1 MTPKLNF
8 LSLASRGRLMM
19 TNGRLEKIPYK
30 LPRSGSIKD
39 DTATGRPRLE
49 KLLGKDVVDRMC
61 EWLGIHAIDAPILG
75 TAAKRPMWPA
85 PIASDALY
93 GLAGDIVRAIEPE
106 TEADPVALLVQL
118 LAAIGNAVGRQPHF
132 EIESTAQ
139 RTNLFV
145 LIVGRSAKARKGTAW
160 AHVIKL
166 LERVDLGWAQ
176 KCTAS
181 NLSSGEGVIW
191 AVRDKVQKQDDAN
204 KGKATGPGET
214 ETEKRLLVIQS
225 EYSSALRIQRR
236 EGNVLSA
243 IIRQAWDSGKLRIL
257 TKNSPVETAGA
268 HVSIIG
274 HITIDELRRELTE
287 TDEANGYAN
296 RFLFV
301 CAERS
306 KLLPLG
312 GKVDR
317 QTLNRFVLRLQKVK
331 FRARKVNVIVFT
343 VKAERLWRKCYPKL
357 SAEVPGMLGAITAR
371 AEAQVLRLSLIYA
384 LLDCSDVIK
393 TQHLRAALAVWRYC
407 SHSARYIFG
416 GSLGSR
422 IADRILRALRRKR
435 KGMSRTQIRELFQ
448 RNVDRTSIQGALDY
462 LSQYR
467 LASCVNKA
475 TDGRPREIW
484 KAV

>member
-1 MTPKLNF
+1 M
-8 LSLASRGRLMM
+8 
-19 TNGRLEKIPYK
+19 
-30 LPRSGSIKD
+30 
-39 DTATGRPRLE
+39 
-49 KLLGKDVVDRMC
+49 
-61 EWLGIHAIDAPILG
+61 
-75 TAAKRPMWPA
+75 
-85 PIASDALY
+85 
-93 GLAGDIVRAIEPE
+93 
-106 TEADPVALLVQL
+106 
-118 LAAIGNAVGRQPHF
+118 
-132 EIESTAQ
+132 
-139 RTNLFV
+139 
-145 LIVGRSAKARKGTAW
+145 
-160 AHVIKL
+160 
-166 LERVDLGWAQ
+166 
-176 KCTAS
+176 
-181 NLSSGEGVIW
+181 
-191 AVRDKVQKQDDAN
+191 
-204 KGKATGPGET
+204 
-214 ETEKRLLVIQS
+214 KRLLIVQS

-243 IIRQAWDSGKLRIL
+243 IVRQAWDSGKLRIL
-257 TKNSPVETAGA
+257 TKNSPVETTGA

-274 HITIDELRRELTE
+274 HITIDELRRELNE

-312 GKVDR
+312 GRVDS
-317 QTLNRFVLRLQKVK
+317 QILNRFVRRLQKAK
-331 FRARKVNVIVFT
+331 YYARKVYKVGFST
-343 VKAERLWRKCYPKL
+343 KAERLYRKCYPKL

-384 LLDCSDVIK
+384 LLDCSDLIK

-422 IADRILRALRRKR
+422 IADRILQALRRKR
-435 KGMSRTQIRELFQ
+435 KGMSRTEIREVFQ
-448 RNVDRTSIQGALDY
+448 RNVDGDRIQRALDF

-467 LASCVNKA
+467 LATCSTKA